1 MRIDLTRLSPESYTF
16 LIKPRGLEEKGFKM
30 TTYKMTYRIETPKG
44 TETAERWFSDKK
56 TAASWANEYLRIGYF
71 PVAIEKFT
79 GDNFTAGKPAYF
91 PLLAIKHFFN
101 GGNF

>member
-1 MRIDLTRLSPESYTF
+1 
-16 LIKPRGLEEKGFKM
+16 M
-30 TTYKMTYRIETPKG
+30 TTYKMTYSVA
-44 TETAERWFSDKK
+44 TATGNATVERWFSDKK
-56 TAASWANEYLRIGYF
+56 TASSWANEYLRIGYF

-79 GDNFTAGKPAYF
+79 GDNFTSGKTAYF